1 MKRFLFLVMLIS
13 LFRAAPA
20 NALEI
25 KYPWLEKYELSSSI
39 AANIP
44 PPEGF
49 KRISAASG
57 SFAEWLRELPLKP
70 AGEPVRLFNKKLK
83 NNQQAHFRVIDID
96 AGSADLQQCAD
107 AVMRLRAEY
116 LYSLKKF
123 DAISF
128 DLTGG
133 PAFGFKKW
141 SEGFRIKEEKGKI
154 KWVGSGS
161 AGTGYANFRKYLT
174 SLFIYAG
181 TYSLS
186 KELKT
191 VSEPVNM
198 NIGDVFIKGGFPG
211 HAVIVVDM
219 AEDKAS
225 GKKLFLIAQS
235 YMPAQDIHILKNP
248 ADQALSPWYDAAI
261 KDRLETPEWVFEKG
275 QLKSF

>member
-1 MKRFLFLVMLIS
+1 MKRFLLSLLLVITCL
-13 LFRAAPA
+13 AVPA
-20 NALEI
+20 QALENN
-25 KYPWLEKYELSSSI
+25 YPWLEKYDRSSSI

-44 PPEGF
+44 VPEGF
-49 KRISAASG
+49 KRIDAGPA

-83 NNQQAHFRVIDID
+83 NNQEAHFRVIDID
-96 AGSADLQQCAD
+96 AGRGDLQQCAD

-116 LYSLKKF
+116 LYSTKKL
-123 DAISF
+123 DSISF

-154 KWVGSGS
+154 KWVSS
-161 AGTGYANFRKYLT
+161 ATAGTGRDNFQKYLT

-186 KELKT
+186 KQLKT
-191 VSEPVNM
+191 VPHPVNM
-198 NIGDVFIKGGFPG
+198 KIGDVFIKGGFPG
-211 HAVIVVDM
+211 HAVIIVDM
-219 AEDKAS
+219 AENAAS

-248 ADQALSPWYDAAI
+248 SDPALSPWYDADI
-261 KDRLETPEWVFEKG
+261 KGRLETPEWTFEKD